1 MSMYL
6 KQIEQ
11 LIVLQKVDDEIITL
25 EKELENLPKELA
37 ELEENH
43 SNFTERQSQINE
55 KIEILQHQQ
64 RVLADE
70 IDSNEEKIKKS
81 KDKLMMAGNSREY
94 HAMMREMDNL
104 EKINRTREEEKVA
117 LAEELN
123 RQNALLE
130 SMVEEG
136 AELKTQLDECSAN
149 LKKRT
154 TATKKRL
161 NKLLKE
167 RNAAC
172 EVVPPRVLGRYEFIR
187 ARIEHPVI
195 VPVEEA
201 VCSGC
206 HILIPPQAFNDLQK
220 GEQILSCPNCQR
232 LVYWTNHFTD
242 PDAVKTEK

>member
-1 MSMYL
+1 MYL

-25 EKELENLPKELA
+25 ENELESLPKELA
-37 ELEENH
+37 ALEDKYEKFN
-43 SNFTERQSQINE
+43 ERLNQVKE
-55 KIEILQHQQ
+55 KTDILLHQQ

-70 IDSNEEKIKKS
+70 IESNEEKIKKS

-94 HAMMREMDNL
+94 HAMMREMDNM

-117 LAEELN
+117 LAEELE
-123 RQNALLE
+123 RQKELQT
-130 SMVEEG
+130 SMEEEG
-136 AELKTQLDECSAN
+136 AELKKQLDENSTT

-154 TATKKRL
+154 TAAKKRL
-161 NKLLKE
+161 NKLQKD
-167 RNAAC
+167 RAAAC

-187 ARIEHPVI
+187 ARISHPVI
-195 VPVEEA
+195 VPVDEA

-220 GEQILSCPNCQR
+220 GEQIMSCPNCQR

-242 PDAVKTEK
+242 PDAA